1 MPELLSPAGNFEK
14 LKAALLYGA
23 DAVYLAGQRFGMR
36 SQAGNFTVEEI
47 YEAVR
52 LAHSMQKKIYLTL
65 NTMPR
70 THEYPALR
78 TFLEEIRDAG
88 IDAVIVADLGVM
100 ATVKELLPD
109 MEIHVSTQ
117 ASIISP
123 AAACAY
129 AAMGAKRLV
138 LARELQFHEIRA
150 IKEALPEGVEL
161 EAFIHGSMC
170 VSYSGRC
177 LLSNTLTAGRD
188 GNSGTCSQPCR
199 WHYTLYEEKRP
210 NFPIPIE
217 QTELGTFFLSSR
229 DMCMIE
235 HIPELMN
242 SGIDSFKIEGRMK
255 SAYYTAVVTNTYRM
269 AMDAYTRDPENYRFD
284 PAWMQELESVSHR
297 EYATGFYLDDP
308 MVEPQLVKGGHYIGE
323 KAYYGSALEADCDEA
338 RAELAVITGRGVP
351 YETADGRLYRFM
363 EKNKI
368 CAGDTAEIISPG
380 KSGQPFCVGE
390 LYNVE
395 GDLCENIPHPEMTFW
410 ARIPFAVRT
419 GDIMRVASHRVA
431 ADASPRQNYEDA
443 RRQTETPANS

>member
-36 SQAGNFTVEEI
+36 SQAGNFSVEEI
-47 YEAVR
+47 FEAVA
-52 LAHSMQKKIYLTL
+52 LAHGMGKRVYLTL

-70 THEYPALR
+70 TNEYPALR
-78 TFLEEIRDAG
+78 DFLAELRG
-88 IDAVIVADLGVM
+88 SGLDAVIVADLGVM
-100 ATVKELLPD
+100 ATVKEILPN

-123 AAACAY
+123 AAAQAW
-129 AAMGAKRLV
+129 AALGARRLV

-150 IKEALPEGVEL
+150 IRDALPPDVEL

-177 LLSNTLTAGRD
+177 LLANALTAGRD
-188 GNSGTCSQPCR
+188 GNRGTCSQPCR

-210 NFPIPIE
+210 EYPIPIE
-217 QTELGTFFLSSR
+217 QNELGTFFLSSR

-235 HIPELMN
+235 HIPELMK

-255 SAYYTAVVTNTYRM
+255 SAYYTAVVTNAYRM
-269 AMDAYTRDPENYRFD
+269 AMDAYTADPAGYRFD
-284 PAWMQELESVSHR
+284 PTLLRELESVSHR

-323 KAYYGSALEADCDEA
+323 KAYYGTALETDTPEA
-338 RAELAVITGRGVP
+338 AAELEALRARCVP
-351 YETADGRLYRFM
+351 IENQDGRLYRFM
-363 EKNKI
+363 EKNKVS
-368 CAGDTAEIISPG
+368 AADPAEIISPG
-380 KSGQPFCVGE
+380 KTGRFFYVGE
-390 LYNVE
+390 LYDTT
-395 GDLCENIPHPEMTFW
+395 GGIRANIPHPEMIFW
-410 ARIPFAVRT
+410 ARVPFEVKP
-419 GDIMRVASHRVA
+419 GDIMRIGTKR
-431 ADASPRQNYEDA
+431 
-443 RRQTETPANS
+443 

>member
-36 SQAGNFTVEEI
+36 SQAGNFSVEEI
-47 YEAVR
+47 FEAVA
-52 LAHSMQKKIYLTL
+52 LAHSMGKRVYLTL

-70 THEYPALR
+70 TNEYPALR
-78 TFLEEIRDAG
+78 DFLAELRG
-88 IDAVIVADLGVM
+88 SGLDAVIVADLGVM
-100 ATVKELLPD
+100 ATVKEILPD

-123 AAACAY
+123 AAAQAW
-129 AAMGAKRLV
+129 AALGARRLV

-150 IKEALPEGVEL
+150 IRDALPPDVEL

-177 LLSNTLTAGRD
+177 LLANALTAGRD
-188 GNSGTCSQPCR
+188 GNRGTCSQPCR

-210 NFPIPIE
+210 EYPIPIE
-217 QTELGTFFLSSR
+217 QNELGTFFLSSR

-235 HIPELMN
+235 HIPELME

-255 SAYYTAVVTNTYRM
+255 SAYYTAVVTNAYRM
-269 AMDAYTRDPENYRFD
+269 AMDAYTADPAGYRFD
-284 PAWMQELESVSHR
+284 PTLMRELESVSHR

-323 KAYYGSALEADCDEA
+323 KAYYGTALETDTPEA
-338 RAELAVITGRGVP
+338 EAELEAIRARCVP
-351 YETADGRLYRFM
+351 LENQDGRLYRFM
-363 EKNKI
+363 EKNKVS
-368 CAGDTAEIISPG
+368 AADPAEIISPG
-380 KSGQPFCVGE
+380 KTGRFFYVGE
-390 LYNVE
+390 LYDTT
-395 GDLCENIPHPEMTFW
+395 GGIRANIPHPEMIFW
-410 ARIPFAVRT
+410 ARVPFEVKP
-419 GDIMRVASHRVA
+419 GDIMRIGTKR
-431 ADASPRQNYEDA
+431 
-443 RRQTETPANS
+443 

>member
-14 LKAALLYGA
+14 LKAALRFGA
-23 DAVYLAGQRFGMR
+23 DAVYLAGHQFGMR
-36 SQAGNFTVEEI
+36 SQADNFSVDEL
-47 YEAVR
+47 YEAVK
-52 LAHSMQKKIYLTL
+52 LAHGMGKKIYLTL

-70 THEYPALR
+70 TDEYPALR
-78 TFLEEIRDAG
+78 AFLGDIRDTN

-100 ATVKELLPD
+100 ATVKELMPA
-109 MEIHVSTQ
+109 MEIHISTQ

-138 LARELQFHEIRA
+138 LARELRFEEIKA
-150 IKEALPEGVEL
+150 IKQALPRDVEL

-177 LLSNTLTAGRD
+177 LLANMMNGRD
-188 GNSGTCSQPCR
+188 GNRGTCSQPCR

-210 NFPIPIE
+210 DFPIPIE
-217 QTELGTFFLSSR
+217 QNELGTFFMSSR

-235 HIPELMN
+235 HIPELMA

-269 AMDAYTRDPENYRFD
+269 AMDAYARDPEEYVFD
-284 PAWMQELESVSHR
+284 PAWMRELESVSHR

-308 MVEPQLVKGGHYIGE
+308 MVKPQLVQGGHFIGE
-323 KAYYGSALEADCDEA
+323 RAYYAHALAYDTPEAE
-338 RAELAVITGRGVP
+338 AELAAIVATGVP
-351 YETADGRLYRFM
+351 YETNEGRLYRFM

-368 CAGDTAEIISPG
+368 CVGDRAELLTPG
-380 KSGQPFCVGE
+380 EVGLPFTVTE
-390 LYNVE
+390 LYDTE
-395 GDLCENIPHPEMTFW
+395 GGARENIPHPEMTFW
-410 ARIPFAVRT
+410 SRIPHTVEP
-419 GDIMRVASHRVA
+419 GDILRISM
-431 ADASPRQNYEDA
+431 
-443 RRQTETPANS
+443 